1 MHPILASASKLGMY
15 LLAYLPIGIV
25 LVIGLGRRD
34 AWGTAAAFFL
44 PLTML
49 YAFIGLSAYYL
60 CLAFPIDSDH
70 PLWRAMPAHMCAAA
84 SVGALCVGAAWLW
97 AAVLESLNCG
107 KTIRDSRG
115 ACLRCSRS
123 NRASSSA
130 TTSRTTSAT
139 RRISRSPCTANA
151 TACRMH

>member
-25 LVIGLGRRD
+25 LVIGLGHRD

-84 SVGALCVGAAWLW
+84 SGGALCVGAAWLW
-97 AAVLESLNCG
+97 AAVLESLNIGLQPQVFAEHPLVLFVGGSVLYWLAIAVRQVMIASC
-107 KTIRDSRG
+107 TSQ
-115 ACLRCSRS
+115 RS
-123 NRASSSA
+123 EHRALESD
-130 TTSRTTSAT
+130 
-139 RRISRSPCTANA
+139 
-151 TACRMH
+151 